1 MDRSRSLES
10 GVILCRLNH
19 ELFPDPGSP
28 TARTT
33 TPLDARGA
41 GGTLATAAGAA
52 GSAAD
57 ALAAAAAGCCDPELR
72 LPRPP
77 RPRRRRGRRGCPAG
91 SGPGPTA
98 TS

>member
-33 TPLDARGA
+33 TPLDGRGA
-41 GGTLATAAGAA
+41 DGTLATAAGAA
-52 GSAAD
+52 G
-57 ALAAAAAGCCDPELR
+57 ALGVAAAGCWEPELR

-98 TS
+98 TSWVL